1 MAYDLE
7 ALRDNNPL
15 SEYIGARLNVKREGR
30 EWVASC
36 PFHEEKTPS
45 FKINDA
51 KGLFY
56 CFGCGENGD
65 IFDFVQKHYR
75 CDFPTACEYL
85 GGTPTPA
92 EGARP
97 KLKLVHPAVEPL
109 RPAPVPDSHDEFKA
123 GIPIIAWK
131 PDDNRIITYHPDHVW
146 AYKTAEGD
154 ITHYTIRINFADG
167 KKIFIP
173 LRPVYRGE
181 TIVWA
186 AAHMDTPRPLY
197 GLERLAHTG
206 EVYLCEGEKSADAC
220 QTLLSAASLSAPKG
234 NVDYSPLARRDVTVW
249 ADADEAGQKHAERVA
264 SALIGIANRVRI
276 VPWDQSKAKGWDA
289 ADEYAEGTFPSDIL
303 KWITDTAVTVSEPI
317 VDLEG
322 QPPPRLTPEIFDGQV
337 PPPRPWAYGNFLMYQ
352 AVTGIAAPP
361 GVGKTTFSFQLGIA
375 FGLDMTFGTWAPAIG
390 GGGKVWL
397 YNGEEPKDELKRRFI
412 AACAEMGVQE
422 SVVAPRFAFN
432 SGLNQRLNF
441 LSIDSRSGEIT
452 RSPDVDI
459 IKQNIIDHEIKLF
472 VIDPLI
478 EFHNVK
484 EDTEGFHA
492 MGAILREIAH
502 DCDCS
507 VLFFHHTPKA
517 SNSDN
522 AAGDMNAL
530 RGGGP
535 IVGVARFV
543 GTMFNMTAKDAE
555 EYGVPIKER
564 YRYVRFDDAKANM
577 TLVGNVPQWW
587 AKLGISIDNATGL
600 RPADTIG
607 VLRYDGLKSANTP
620 DPEKEAIRNVVRENR
635 RREQVDKIA
644 AEMVRI
650 CVLNGHTERQ
660 QAGSLDGILKA
671 MDDVKTGIKATV
683 ARDLVTAEMGQ
694 GWTTADAEI
703 VIFNV
708 PRGKLTVRKIYVEET

>member
-1 MAYDLE
+1 MAFDLE
-7 ALRDNNPL
+7 ALRDSNPL
-15 SEYIGARLNVKREGR
+15 SDYIGARLKLKREGR

-36 PFHEEKTPS
+36 PFHQEKTPS

-56 CFGCGENGD
+56 CFGCGEHGD

-92 EGARP
+92 ESARP
-97 KLKLVHPAVEPL
+97 KLKLVHPTVEPL
-109 RPAPVPDSHDEFKA
+109 RAASVPDSHTPFRA
-123 GIPIIAWK
+123 GEPIVAWK
-131 PDDNRIITYHPDHVW
+131 PDDNRVITYHPDHVW
-146 AYKTAEGD
+146 AYQTVAGALS
-154 ITHYTIRINFADG
+154 HYTIRINFENG
-167 KKIFIP
+167 RKIFVP
-173 LRPVYRGE
+173 LRPVWRGE
-181 TIVWA
+181 AVVWA
-186 AAHMDTPRPLY
+186 TAHMDTPRALY
-197 GLERLAHTG
+197 GLERLLQAG
-206 EVYLCEGEKSADAC
+206 EVFICEGEKSADAC
-220 QTLLSAASLSAPKG
+220 ALLLSAPSLSAPKG
-234 NVDYSPLARRDVTVW
+234 SVDYTPLTGRDVTVW

-264 SALIGIANRVRI
+264 SALVGLAGSVRV
-276 VPWDQSKAKGWDA
+276 VPWDPAQPSGWDA
-289 ADEYAEGTFPSDIL
+289 ADAYFDGMTPKEAL
-303 KWITDTAVTVSEPI
+303 AWIGETAVVIGEPI
-317 VDLEG
+317 ADPDEL
-322 QPPPRLTPEIFDGQV
+322 PAPRLTPELFDGQI

-352 AVTGIAAPP
+352 AVTGVAAPP

-375 FGLDMTFGTWAPAIG
+375 FALDMNFGTWAPAVG
-390 GGGKVWL
+390 GGGTVWL

-422 SVVAPRFAFN
+422 AQVYRRFAFN

-441 LSIDSRSGEIT
+441 LSIDARSGEIT

-459 IKQNIIDHEIKLF
+459 IKQNIIEHGFKLF
-472 VIDPLI
+472 IIDPLI

-644 AEMVRI
+644 SEMVRI
-650 CVLNGHTERQ
+650 CILNGHTERQ
-660 QAGSLDGILKA
+660 QAGSLDSILKA
-671 MDDVKTGIKATV
+671 MDDVKTGIKVTV

-694 GWTTADAEI
+694 GWTTPDAEI

-708 PRGKLTVRKIYVEET
+708 PRGKLTVRKIYVEEA